1 MKKTLL
7 IFLLTLMVLLSFA
20 GCGDDGA
27 SSNNGGTP
35 DENGTSGFTFVDTVN
50 DYDRVD
56 TETAEN
62 FTVSSKKYDYENSNV
77 VLLSVENHGDSN
89 CTVTVGMTYCD
100 EAGTELKTESQIFDG
115 FAAKWQKYFLFD
127 PGITFSNYRYTVSTE
142 DYTGECYGKTF
153 TIRYNGLKEDRVWA
167 DEETGFVKGILG
179 DIRYKYEYSEIL
191 DFSFDVVFFDN
202 SGKIFK
208 IFNGVKQKN
217 VPPGEE
223 HWYPGELVYGTEKSV
238 EWPDNLKGETS
249 GIIIFN
255 SIVPNGEELS
265 R

>member
-1 MKKTLL
+1 MKRIFILL
-7 IFLLTLMVLLSFA
+7 LVFTSVLVS
-20 GCGDDGA
+20 GCSSNGA
-27 SSNNGGTP
+27 SDGGDTP
-35 DENGTSGFTFVDTVN
+35 DEKGTSGFTFVDTVK
-50 DYDRVD
+50 DYDKVD
-56 TETAEN
+56 TEAAEN
-62 FTVSSKKYDYENSNV
+62 FTVSSKKYDYGDSNA

-89 CTVTVGMTYCD
+89 CTVTVGVTYCD
-100 EAGTELKTESQIFDG
+100 EAGTELKTESQTFDG

-127 PGITFSNYRYTVSTE
+127 PGIAFSSYRYTVSTE
-142 DYTGECYGKTF
+142 DYTGECYGKMF
-153 TIRYNGLKEDRVWA
+153 TTRYNGLKEDRVWA